1 MELIQHYS
9 SEKFG
14 VPNIGPSNEGVR
26 ILDLIRSLMAGPS
39 GYPLAPAADEVLG
52 KLEALGDGLELYLAD
67 TSGWAQPWPLS
78 RLETVVTGTRTIDPF
93 FDASLR
99 HHQAKVQG
107 RDYGRSWEEFMPR
120 QSRKVNE
127 TAEVQTPWLE
137 TLRCELVQKGNRK
150 ALESPDLV
158 RLVIRRDRANELF
171 GCGPVLSFWEE
182 QPQPVPVNGPGNYPP
197 PELHGIRAHDADAW
211 GPLLTSESPPRAVV
225 RIADLVQYVA
235 DRKGVPAV
243 RDIAAQVLEAIGAG
257 APGLYLLNQGS
268 MAAPLDP
275 AHLWRR
281 AFVSGAEHQAES
293 RRQIQS
299 MPGLIDLWPVK
310 PDEADARGLPAD
322 DGTRTKCGHA
332 PFDPDWPALPELA
345 GPAGALQ
352 LARLQWVERARTFAD
367 LDAGDLGRLAVP
379 LAWAVVK
386 FGKPVHAAEPAET
399 PALAVE
405 SVATGATLTPVPA
418 ILRVEKRTAAEREAR
433 MQEAAQR
440 FKRAKDPDEK
450 WAAQHFRDLL
460 LQFEFLTASGG
471 GKLKVE
477 DAHGWLAELWGL
489 RPNSIRRYVC
499 MARGTRSTSKPKRCV

>member
-1 MELIQHYS
+1 MELVQHYS

-67 TSGWAQPWPLS
+67 TDSSGWAQPWPLS

-93 FDASLR
+93 LDASLH
-99 HHQAKVQG
+99 HHQANVQG

-120 QSRKVNE
+120 QPRKVNE
-127 TAEVQTPWLE
+127 TAAVQTPWLE
-137 TLRCELVQKGNRK
+137 TLRCELVKKGNRK

-158 RLVIRRDRANELF
+158 RLVMRRDLANELF

-197 PELHGIRAHDADAW
+197 PELQGIRAHDAKVW
-211 GPLLTSESPPRAVV
+211 GALLTSESPPRAVV

-275 AHLWRR
+275 AHLWRH

-299 MPGLIDLWPVK
+299 MPGLVNLWPVK

-352 LARLQWVERARTFAD
+352 LARLQWVERARRFAD

-379 LAWAVVK
+379 LAWVVAK
-386 FGKPVHAAEPAET
+386 FGKPVPPVEQLAPLLVERPADLAAIPTADDEQTRHADQPADDGRVVQPEGSSWPRKPGRWSKAEKA
-399 PALAVE
+399 AVQ
-405 SVATGATLTPVPA
+405 AMRDNGMTGDEIAK
-418 ILRVEKRTAAEREAR
+418 RVGVSRQSMDEACGAA
-433 MQEAAQR
+433 
-440 FKRAKDPDEK
+440 
-450 WAAQHFRDLL
+450 
-460 LQFEFLTASGG
+460 
-471 GKLKVE
+471 
-477 DAHGWLAELWGL
+477 
-489 RPNSIRRYVC
+489 
-499 MARGTRSTSKPKRCV
+499 KPKPGASVFRVIAAAPSAPKTTARR